1 MPGSG
6 GDGSIRAIDTHTVH
20 RITSGQVVID
30 LQSAVKELVEN
41 SLDAGATAIEVRF
54 QNYGLRSIEVVDNG
68 VGIAPRDHEGI
79 ALKHYTSKLSS
90 FEDVSRIH
98 TFGFR
103 GEALSSL
110 CALSDGL
117 TIATATASEAPM
129 GTVLEVDGNGRL
141 KSKKAKVA
149 RQRGTTVTV
158 ANLFRPLPVR
168 RKELERNIKREFQKA
183 LSILHAYAL
192 VPCSKENKGVRL
204 TVTNQ
209 MENGRKVVQLKTDG
223 TPSLRASV
231 TALWGTR
238 ALDNVTDLDLSFHV
252 ETEKSVLRRQKQ
264 ASTDSETSPITP
276 VRVQGLM
283 SKFTLGAGRTTN
295 DRQYFFINGRPYNA
309 GKVQKAFNEV
319 YRTFNISQAPFV
331 IADLVLPTHA
341 CDINVSPDKRTI
353 FLHSENN
360 FVLALKVGIPRES
373 VFVCAFD
380 LRG

>member
-1 MPGSG
+1 MSG
-6 GDGSIRAIDTHTVH
+6 VERDSGIRAIDAHTVH

-54 QNYGLRSIEVVDNG
+54 QNYGLKSIEVIDNG
-68 VGIAPRDHEGI
+68 SGIAPRDYEGI

-90 FEDVSRIH
+90 FEDVSRIV

-110 CALSDGL
+110 CSLSDGL

-129 GTVLEVDGNGRL
+129 GTVLEIDGNGRL
-141 KSKKAKVA
+141 KSQKAKVA

-158 ANLFRPLPVR
+158 TNLFRPLPVR
-168 RKELERNIKREFQKA
+168 RKELERNIKREYQKA
-183 LSILHAYAL
+183 LTILHAYAL

-209 MENGRKVVQLKTDG
+209 IENGRKVAQLKTDG
-223 TPSLRASV
+223 TPSLRASAI
-231 TALWGTR
+231 ALWGTK
-238 ALDNVTDLDLSFHV
+238 ALDNVTDLDLSFNV
-252 ETEKSVLRRQKQ
+252 ETEKSVLRRLNQGS
-264 ASTDSETSPITP
+264 ADSPITS
-276 VRVQGLM
+276 VCVQGLV
-283 SKFTLGAGRTTN
+283 SKFVIGAGRTTN
-295 DRQYFFINGRPYNA
+295 DRQYFFVNGRPFNA
-309 GKVQKAFNEV
+309 GKASIVQKAFNEV
-319 YRTFNISQAPFV
+319 YRTFNVNQVPFV
-331 IADLVLPTHA
+331 IADFVLPTHA

-360 FVLALKVGIPRES
+360 FVLALKVGY
-373 VFVCAFD
+373 A
-380 LRG
+380 